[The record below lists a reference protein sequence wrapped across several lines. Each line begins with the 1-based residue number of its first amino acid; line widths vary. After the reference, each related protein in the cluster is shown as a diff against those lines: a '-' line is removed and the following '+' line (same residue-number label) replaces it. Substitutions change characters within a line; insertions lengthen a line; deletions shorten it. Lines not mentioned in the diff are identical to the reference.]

1 MGAPG
6 FEEKSSISLFNK
18 NPPPEYIAIEG
29 PIGVGKTSLSK
40 RLAESFNHELLLEK
54 SEENPF
60 LDRFYKEPK
69 QYALST
75 QLFFLLQRAQ
85 QLQELR
91 QEDMFQPLRIADF
104 LIDKDQLFAKENLDP
119 DEYALYL
126 NVYNHLTVDAPTPN
140 LVIYLQAPTDVLL
153 DRIRK
158 RGIYSEQLIE
168 RDYLE
173 NLNNAYTEFFH
184 YYDKAPLLIVNTSEI
199 NLVTNDED
207 YQRLIRYVASRP
219 AGTNFFNPNLSLI

>member
-1 MGAPG
+1 MMP
-6 FEEKSSISLFNK
+6 NK

-40 RLAESFNHELLLEK
+40 RLAESFNYELLLEK

-60 LDRFYKEPK
+60 LDHFYKEPK

-184 YYDKAPLLIVNTSEI
+184 YYDKAPLLIINTSEI

-207 YQRLIRYVASRP
+207 YQRLIRHVASSP

>member
-1 MGAPG
+1 MP
-6 FEEKSSISLFNK
+6 KK

-60 LDRFYKEPK
+60 LDRFYREPK

-140 LVIYLQAPTDVLL
+140 LVIYLQAPT
-153 DRIRK
+153 
-158 RGIYSEQLIE
+158 
-168 RDYLE
+168 
-173 NLNNAYTEFFH
+173 
-184 YYDKAPLLIVNTSEI
+184 
-199 NLVTNDED
+199 
-207 YQRLIRYVASRP
+207 
-219 AGTNFFNPNLSLI
+219 

>member
-1 MGAPG
+1 MMP
-6 FEEKSSISLFNK
+6 NK
-18 NPPPEYIAIEG
+18 PPPRYIAVEG

-40 RLAESFNHELLLEK
+40 RLADSFNYELLLEK

-85 QLQELR
+85 QLQDLR

-104 LIDKDQLFAKENLDP
+104 LIDKDQLFAKGNLDP
-119 DEYALYL
+119 DEYTLYL
-126 NVYNHLTVDAPTPN
+126 DVFKHLTVDAPTPN

-153 DRIRK
+153 NRIQK
-158 RGIYSEQLIE
+158 RGIPSEQLIE
-168 RDYLE
+168 YNYLE
-173 NLNNAYTEFFH
+173 NLNNTYTEFFH
-184 YYDKAPLLIVNTSEI
+184 YYDKAPLLIINTSEV
-199 NLVTNDED
+199 NLVTNNED
-207 YQRLIRYVASRP
+207 YERLIRYVASSP
-219 AGTNFFNPNLSLI
+219 TGTNFFNPNHSLI

>member
-1 MGAPG
+1 MMP
-6 FEEKSSISLFNK
+6 NK
-18 NPPPEYIAIEG
+18 PPPRYIAVEG

-40 RLAESFNHELLLEK
+40 RLADSFNYELLLER

-85 QLQELR
+85 QLQDLR

-104 LIDKDQLFAKENLDP
+104 LIDKDRLFAKENLDP
-119 DEYALYL
+119 DEYTLYL
-126 NVYNHLTVDAPTPN
+126 DVFKHLTVDAPTPN

-153 DRIRK
+153 NRIQK
-158 RGIYSEQLIE
+158 RGIPSEQLIE
-168 RDYLE
+168 YSYLE
-173 NLNNAYTEFFH
+173 NLNNTYTEFFH
-184 YYDKAPLLIVNTSEI
+184 YYDKAPLLIINTSEV
-199 NLVTNDED
+199 NLVTNNED
-207 YQRLIRYVASRP
+207 YERLIRYVASSP
-219 AGTNFFNPNLSLI
+219 AGTNFFNPSHSLI

>member
-1 MGAPG
+1 MMP
-6 FEEKSSISLFNK
+6 NK
-18 NPPPEYIAIEG
+18 PPPRYIAIEG

-40 RLAESFNHELLLEK
+40 RLADSFNYELLLEK

-85 QLQELR
+85 QLEDLR

-126 NVYNHLTVDAPTPN
+126 DVYNHLTVDAPTPN

-158 RGIYSEQLIE
+158 RGIHSEQLIE

-184 YYDKAPLLIVNTSEI
+184 YYDKAPLLIINTSEI

-207 YQRLIRYVASRP
+207 YQRLIRQVASRP